1 MATLLV
7 IKEQLKSFYS
17 KYEAYIVPVLKFAA
31 AFVSLYLVNRE
42 LGYMAQLNS
51 MAIVLIV
58 ALLCSFLPLNL
69 IIVIAAA
76 FSLGHVYSLSWECVV
91 VLLVLYLL
99 MFFLYFRFSPKDT
112 IAVLLTPVCFAL
124 KVPVVMPL
132 AMGLVGTPAS
142 VVSVGCGV
150 IVYYVLGF
158 ISSNATAI
166 NSLDADGTLVRFRFF
181 LDGILQNKAMLVA
194 VAAFAVTVIVVYL
207 IRRMPVDHSW
217 TIAMI
222 TGALMSMVILMLGD
236 LKYNT
241 HISIMGTI
249 IGSIAAVGIVKVLQ
263 FFVFNVDY
271 SRTEHIQ
278 YEDDEYYYYVKAVPK
293 MAVSIPDKTV
303 TKIDTRKPA
312 QHRES
317 AGTTAQRGG
326 QASEHRSGTAEERE
340 RVSGTRER
348 SLTGA
353 SGTREKSQTGTSGT
367 RERSLTGA
375 SGTRE
380 KSQTGTSGARERS
393 QTGASGTRERNA
405 SGTAGAHGAQQT
417 KGNGVVSGVDRL
429 RERHDK

>member
-51 MAIVLIV
+51 IAIVLIV

-303 TKIDTRKPA
+303 TKIDTRKPV

-317 AGTTAQRGG
+317 AGTTAQRSGG

-367 RERSLTGA
+367 RERS
-375 SGTRE
+375 
-380 KSQTGTSGARERS
+380 QTGTSGARERNL
-393 QTGASGTRERNA
+393 TGASGTRERNA

>member
-51 MAIVLIV
+51 IAIVLIV

-303 TKIDTRKPA
+303 TKIDTRKPV

-317 AGTTAQRGG
+317 AGTTAQRSGG
-326 QASEHRSGTAEERE
+326 QTSEHRSGTAEERE
-340 RVSGTRER
+340 RVSGARER

-367 RERSLTGA
+367 RERS
-375 SGTRE
+375 
-380 KSQTGTSGARERS
+380 QTGTSGARERNL
-393 QTGASGTRERNA
+393 TGASGTRERNA

>member
-51 MAIVLIV
+51 IAIVLIV

-317 AGTTAQRGG
+317 AGATAQRSGG

-340 RVSGTRER
+340 RV
-348 SLTGA
+348 
-353 SGTREKSQTGTSGT
+353 SGT

>member
-317 AGTTAQRGG
+317 AGTTAQRSGG

-353 SGTREKSQTGTSGT
+353 SGTREKSQTGTSGA
-367 RERSLTGA
+367 RERSL
-375 SGTRE
+375 
-380 KSQTGTSGARERS
+380 
-393 QTGASGTRERNA
+393 TGASGTRERNA